1 MADLTAEDFAQRLV
15 DYNLLDLN
23 QMEQVWSELG
33 TRDVSLGEMQNLML
47 RKELLTNYQVE
58 RVIKG
63 LRTGYFYGDYKALY
77 MIGTGTFARV
87 FRTVHKD
94 TGKVVAA
101 KVLRRRFSEDP
112 KRALQFMTEG
122 ELGKG
127 LRHPNICPIYEVH
140 SETSMYQA
148 GTSYFLIIEFIEGQN
163 LRDLLRI
170 RGRFSPK
177 EATQLMIDIAS
188 GLAYA
193 SERGL
198 THRDLKTS
206 NVLISSRGRAKLVDF
221 GLAAFAEQIN
231 EDGQATNP
239 RTVDYAGLE
248 IATNAPRDDPRSDI
262 FFAGSIYYHMLSGVL
277 ALPETRDR
285 SERLAASRYL
295 KVEPIAKVA
304 PDLPRSVAS
313 VVMKAMDTNPDRR
326 YQTPGQMLMDL
337 KMAAKRLDMGDETA
351 AGEIRGK
358 IEAQNEARIAKQFE
372 GYNKTIMIV
381 ESNMDMQNVLRDRL
395 KKYGY
400 RVLVISNPQRA
411 LDRWVDEESPADIV
425 VFSAIDMGQAALDG
439 FNRFAE
445 DIHTKDKPAV
455 LIVKQRQTAIRD
467 AAEVGENRAIMTMP
481 VKVRELRK
489 LIHELL
495 KDPLSA
501 EDEDED
507 AEAEAETA

>member
-1 MADLTAEDFAQRLV
+1 MADLTADEFAQRVIDFKLLEHYQV
-15 DYNLLDLN
+15 D
-23 QMEQVWSELG
+23 QIWSELG
-33 TRDVSLGEMQNLML
+33 SREVSLGEFQNILL

-58 RVIKG
+58 RIVKG

-140 SETSMYQA
+140 SETSMYQQ
-148 GTSYFLIIEFIEGQN
+148 GTNYFLIIEFIEGQN

-170 RGRFSPK
+170 RGKFSPK
-177 EATQLMIDIAS
+177 EATQLMIDITS

-193 SERGL
+193 AERGL

-206 NVLISSRGRAKLVDF
+206 NVLISARGRAKLVDF
-221 GLAAFAEQIN
+221 GLAAFAEQVS
-231 EDGQATNP
+231 EDGQASNP

-248 IATNAPRDDPRSDI
+248 IATNAPRDDSRSDI
-262 FFAGSIYYHMLSGVL
+262 FFAGSIFYHMLSGVL
-277 ALPETRDR
+277 PLNETRDR
-285 SERLAASRYL
+285 SERLSAGRYL
-295 KVEPIAKVA
+295 NVKSIAQVA

-313 VVMKAMDTNPDRR
+313 VVAKAMETNPDRR
-326 YQTPGQMLMDL
+326 YQSPGQMLMDL
-337 KMAAKRLDMGDETA
+337 KMAAKRLEMGDESA

-400 RVLVISNPQRA
+400 RVLVISDPQRA
-411 LDRWVDEESPADIV
+411 LLRYAEDASPADIV
-425 VFSAIDMGQAALDG
+425 VFSAIDMGEPAVEA
-439 FNRFAE
+439 FNQFGSDAE
-445 DIHTKDKPAV
+445 TNDKPAV
-455 LIVKQRQTAIRD
+455 LIIKERQKAIRE
-467 AAEVGENRAIMTMP
+467 AAELGENRAIMTMP

-495 KDPLSA
+495 KDPLS
-501 EDEDED
+501 EEDED

>member
-1 MADLTAEDFAQRLV
+1 MADLTAENFAQRV
-15 DYNLLDLN
+15 IDFNLL
-23 QMEQVWSELG
+23 QHYQVEQIWSELG
-33 TRDVSLGEMQNLML
+33 TREVSLGEFQNILL

-58 RVIKG
+58 RIVKG

-140 SETSMYQA
+140 SETSMYQQ

-170 RGRFSPK
+170 RGKFSPK
-177 EATQLMIDIAS
+177 EATQLMIDITS

-193 SERGL
+193 AERGL

-206 NVLISSRGRAKLVDF
+206 NVLISARGRAKLVDF
-221 GLAAFAEQIN
+221 GLAAFAEQVS
-231 EDGQATNP
+231 EDGQASNP

-248 IATNAPRDDPRSDI
+248 IATNAPRDDSRSDI
-262 FFAGSIYYHMLSGVL
+262 FFAGSIFYHMLSGVL
-277 ALPETRDR
+277 PLNETRDR
-285 SERLAASRYL
+285 SERLSAGRYL
-295 KVEPIAKVA
+295 NVKPIAQIA

-313 VVMKAMDTNPDRR
+313 VVNKAMETNPDRR

-337 KMAAKRLDMGDETA
+337 KMAAKRLEMGDESA

-411 LDRWVDEESPADIV
+411 LDRYAEDASPADII
-425 VFSAIDMGQAALDG
+425 VFSAIDMGEPALEA
-439 FNRFAE
+439 FNRFAT
-445 DIHTKDKPAV
+445 DADTKDKPAV
-455 LIVKQRQTAIRD
+455 LIIKERQKAIRE
-467 AAEVGENRAIMTMP
+467 AAELGENRAIMTMP
-481 VKVRELRK
+481 VKVRDLRR
-489 LIHELL
+489 LVHELL
-495 KDPLSA
+495 KDPLS
-501 EDEDED
+501 EEDED

>member
-1 MADLTAEDFAQRLV
+1 MADLTAEEFAQRV
-15 DYNLLDLN
+15 IDFNLL
-23 QMEQVWSELG
+23 QHYQIEQIWSELG
-33 TRDVSLGEMQNLML
+33 TRETSLGEFQNILL

-58 RVIKG
+58 RIVKG

-140 SETSMYQA
+140 SETSMHQQ

-170 RGRFSPK
+170 RGKFNPT
-177 EATQLMIDIAS
+177 EATQLMIDITS

-193 SERGL
+193 AERGL

-206 NVLISSRGRAKLVDF
+206 NVLISARGRAKLVDF
-221 GLAAFAEQIN
+221 GLAAFAEQVN
-231 EDGQATNP
+231 EDGQASNP

-248 IATNAPRDDPRSDI
+248 IATNAPRDDSRSDI
-262 FFAGSIYYHMLSGVL
+262 FFAGAIFYHMLSGVL
-277 ALPETRDR
+277 PLNETRDR
-285 SERLAASRYL
+285 SERLSAGRYL
-295 KVEPIAKVA
+295 NVKSIAQVA
-304 PDLPRSVAS
+304 PDLPRSVAG
-313 VVMKAMDTNPDRR
+313 VVNKAMETNPDRR

-337 KMAAKRLDMGDETA
+337 KIAAKRLEMGDESA

-411 LDRWVDEESPADIV
+411 LDRYAEDASPADIV
-425 VFSAIDMGQAALDG
+425 VFSAIDMGEPALEA
-439 FNRFAE
+439 FNRFAT
-445 DIHTKDKPAV
+445 DTDTKDRPAV
-455 LIVKQRQTAIRD
+455 LIIKERQKAIRE
-467 AAEVGENRAIMTMP
+467 AANLGENRAIMTMP

-495 KDPLSA
+495 KDPLS
-501 EDEDED
+501 EEDED

>member
-1 MADLTAEDFAQRLV
+1 MADLTAEEFAQRV
-15 DYNLLDLN
+15 IDFNLLEHR
-23 QMEQVWSELG
+23 QVEQVWSELG
-33 TRDVSLGEMQNLML
+33 TREVSLGEFQNLML
-47 RKELLTNYQVE
+47 RKELMTNYQVE
-58 RVIKG
+58 RVVKG
-63 LRTGYFYGDYKALY
+63 LRTGYFYGDYKVLY

-112 KRALQFMTEG
+112 KRASQFMTEG

-140 SETSMYQA
+140 SETSMYQQ

-170 RGRFSPK
+170 RGKFSPK
-177 EATQLMIDIAS
+177 EATQLMIDITS

-193 SERGL
+193 AERGL

-206 NVLISSRGRAKLVDF
+206 NVLISARGRAKLVDF
-221 GLAAFAEQIN
+221 GLAAFAEQVS
-231 EDGQATNP
+231 EDGQASNP

-262 FFAGSIYYHMLSGVL
+262 YFAGAIYYHMLSGAIPL
-277 ALPETRDR
+277 YETRDR
-285 SERLAASRYL
+285 QKRLAATRYL
-295 KVEPIAKVA
+295 NVESIAKVA

-313 VVMKAMDTNPDRR
+313 VVMKAMETNPDKR
-326 YQTPGQMLMDL
+326 YQTNGQMLMDL
-337 KMAAKRLDMGDETA
+337 KMAAKRLELGDEST

-358 IEAQNEARIAKQFE
+358 LEAQNEARIAKQFE

-400 RVLVISNPQRA
+400 RVLVISDPQRA
-411 LDRWVDEESPADIV
+411 LNRFAEDSSPADII
-425 VFSAIDMGQAALDG
+425 VFSAIDMGVAALDG
-439 FNRFAE
+439 FNQFAE

-455 LIVKQRQTAIRD
+455 LIVKERQTAIRE
-467 AAEVGENRAIMTMP
+467 AAQMGENRAIMTMP

-495 KDPLSA
+495 KDPLDP
-501 EDEDED
+501 EEED
-507 AEAEAETA
+507 AEAEAGTH